1 MDAIGLQM
9 IISIAMGAVA
19 TFCAIM
25 LWPRTRDLAWM
36 LIIIGTIVHYGAII
50 FQTLE
55 VFGIARIHVS
65 DETASALIRAA
76 LLNLPFL
83 FYSFGF
89 IIMIHRKTGS

>member
-1 MDAIGLQM
+1 MDAQGLQM
-9 IISIAMGAVA
+9 VISIASGAVA

-25 LWPRTRDLAWM
+25 LWPRTRDIAWM

-50 FQTLE
+50 FQSLE
-55 VFGIARIHVS
+55 IFGIARIQS
-65 DETASALIRAA
+65 ADEASGIIIRAA

-89 IIMIHRKTGS
+89 IVMIRRKNGS